1 MNKEEKL
8 RSSNTYNSK
17 SSRVNAP
24 CFADNEMMDPHD
36 LLQVRYEMVRAIEL
50 DNKSIKDTCSEFG
63 VSASTARRYVR
74 DLKEGGLIALVPEKK
89 GPAGPTRL
97 SKEAAEF
104 IDNYLKEFPKA
115 SGGKVHRAL
124 ETKLHTGVSKRTVER
139 YLLKKG

>member
-1 MNKEEKL
+1 MNKEESLK
-8 RSSNTYNSK
+8 SSNTYNPK
-17 SSRVNAP
+17 SNRINAP

-36 LLQVRYEMVRAIEL
+36 LLQVRYEMVRSIEL
-50 DNKSIKDTCSEFG
+50 DNKPIKDICSEFG
-63 VSASTARRYVR
+63 VSASTARRYVK

-89 GPAGPTRL
+89 GPSGPTKL
-97 SKEAAEF
+97 SKEAAGF